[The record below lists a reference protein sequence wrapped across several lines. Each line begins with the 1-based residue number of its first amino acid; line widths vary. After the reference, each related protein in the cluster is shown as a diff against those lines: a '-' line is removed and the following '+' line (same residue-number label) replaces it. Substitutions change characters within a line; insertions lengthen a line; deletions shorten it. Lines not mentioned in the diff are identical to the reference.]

1 MASLPNNTFA
11 SPGNPFYAAIGSGG
25 GGGGGGGSTLQS
37 PASIIPASTG
47 SVQLTLPATGAA
59 GSSILLS
66 GTTQNTVN
74 FLQTG
79 AGGEGYITG
88 IADPDGSYVIQSGG
102 AANPAIQYFGD
113 TDRHLTLGDS
123 GTGNVFIKNALQVQ
137 DIITS
142 ATNGIN
148 IEVTGDT
155 TAAIYQSS
163 GASILSLGAS
173 NTHKDIIEL
182 ADNAGV
188 VPGAYIFG
196 QSTGGGKTNPIVI
209 SGGAQGAAP
218 NTIYSG
224 VASNGTLT
232 LGSSAARTDQITLT
246 DTTVTIGKYIDLATD
261 LIIPPVFPCMIARQA
276 KASPINGGTTALPM
290 AGLPDGFY
298 LGLVQPTTAG
308 STDVPSVTCQFSFN
322 FYVQNQLCV
331 AGGVAQNTAGNVFTQ
346 PAVGQATISFQNNS
360 GNNILADVLICQM
373 TGATTGWGR

>member
-1 MASLPNNTFA
+1 MATLPNNTFA
-11 SPGNPFYAAIGSGG
+11 SPNNPFYAAVGSG

-37 PASIIPASTG
+37 PASIIPAANG
-47 SVQLTLPATGAA
+47 SVQLGLPATGAA
-59 GSSILLS
+59 ASNILLS
-66 GTTQNTVN
+66 GTTQLNVN
-74 FLQTG
+74 FLRTG
-79 AGGEGYITG
+79 SDGYITG
-88 IADPDGSYVIQSGG
+88 MVDPDGSYEISSGG
-102 AANPAIQYFGD
+102 AATPALQYFAE
-113 TDRHLTLGDS
+113 TSRNLTLGD
-123 GTGNVFIKNALQVQ
+123 GGNGIVLIRNALQVQ
-137 DIITS
+137 DTVTS

-196 QSTGGGKTNPIVI
+196 QSTGGGKTNPILI
-209 SGGAQGAAP
+209 TGGAQGAAQ
-218 NTIYSG
+218 NAIYSG
-224 VASNGTLT
+224 VANTGTLT
-232 LGSSAARTDQITLT
+232 LGSSAARTDQITLS
-246 DTTVTIGKYIDLATD
+246 DTVVTIGKFIDATPD
-261 LIIPPVFPCMIARQA
+261 IIVPPVFPCMVARIGA
-276 KASPINGGTTALPM
+276 ASPITGGLTVISM

-298 LGLVQPTTAG
+298 MGLVQPTTAG

-360 GNNILADVLICQM
+360 GNNIIAEVLICQV